1 MAKKVQIDSSAIGV
15 EVSWSFGYGDADAV
29 TLPRAK
35 VRDLLAECGFDPELV
50 VDYTED
56 MALRKAQRAVK
67 GRSKTLVIQ
76 ELRRPNKD
84 TPRAFGVYKVIGKE
98 GERGDDVRMGARVRC
113 GANEVVCLPPEGESV
128 FTDTQC
134 EAVGRE
140 IARLANSLLDNVVN
154 RDISDMLV
162 AIGWA
167 RLGWI
172 SRRRNSGGVYFVPTS
187 DAAES
192 FIRVLQGLQRMSEAH
207 AEPRRRPGQDAR
219 MYYFIPQVM
228 EVYPKPLTMSM
239 WSDSAKDQ
247 YSAQMEKLAADL
259 RAMQDDDKMRDTTIA
274 ARADE
279 CDRLM
284 DLAEKHRMFLEGV
297 ADTITV
303 ELTKVR
309 DAFRAKLE
317 ANAEKA
323 RSAFAAIEAS
333 TGPAPKRKR
342 KKAQPKAE
350 APAKDYRDM
359 SPEELFNV

>member
-1 MAKKVQIDSSAIGV
+1 MSKTIVQIDSQAIGV
-15 EVSWSFGYGDADAV
+15 EVSWSFGYGNAEAV

-35 VRDLLAECGFDPELV
+35 VRELLQECGFDTDLV
-50 VDYTED
+50 ADYSED
-56 MALRKAQRAVK
+56 IALRKAQRAVK

-113 GANEVVCLPPEGESV
+113 GARQIVCLPPEGETV
-128 FTDTQC
+128 FTDTEC
-134 EAVGRE
+134 EAVGNE
-140 IARLANSLLDNVVN
+140 IARIGNSLLDNVVN

-187 DAAES
+187 DDAER
-192 FIRVLQGLQRMSEAH
+192 FIRLLQGLESMSHAH
-207 AEPRRRPGQDAR
+207 ASPRRRPGQDER
-219 MYYFIPQVM
+219 MYHFIPQVM

-239 WSDSAKDQ
+239 WSSSAKDQ
-247 YSAQMEKLAADL
+247 YAAQMDKLAADL
-259 RAMQDDDKMRDTTIA
+259 KAMQADDKMRDKTIQ

-284 DLAEKHRMFLEGV
+284 KLAESHRMFLEGV
-297 ADTITV
+297 TDTITT
-303 ELTKVR
+303 ELAKVR
-309 DAFRAKLE
+309 DAFKRKLDDNAAK
-317 ANAEKA
+317 A
-323 RSAFAAIEAS
+323 SAAFDAIDAS
-333 TGPAPKRKR
+333 TPPAPRRKR
-342 KKAQPKAE
+342 TRKAE
-350 APAKDYRDM
+350 DAEPNLDAM
-359 SPEELFNV
+359 SADDLFSV